1 MMDIDRTN
9 IGDSMERTGRPL
21 LLVIGGFLGGGKTST
36 IQRTSAMLRERGLA
50 VAVITN
56 DQSSGLVDTKIAG
69 LASDTVVEIPDGCFC
84 CRFDTFREDLQQL
97 ASNQMPDVILAE
109 AVGSCTDLAAT
120 VYQPLQ
126 QITSGLVDL
135 APLTIV
141 ADGRRV
147 HDLALG
153 GRDVR
158 FPPCV
163 AYLYERQL
171 AEADLIL
178 LNKRDLLSA
187 EETSAVMDY
196 LASTY
201 PAATIVSISA
211 TTGLGFETWVGS
223 IKETDRAG
231 RQVIDLDYGR
241 YAEAE
246 ASLGWL
252 NLSGTLHLSDPQ
264 SGTRWLQMLLDGI
277 AEAARDHVAEIAHV
291 KAWIDGG
298 TGSIRG
304 HLVDAGRS
312 AEILGPSI
320 PFHVGQVLINAR
332 VPVAPDILSAWVE
345 GAIDRATGALN
356 ARFERSTNRAFRP
369 APPVPVHRLLPIA
382 G

>member
-1 MMDIDRTN
+1 MTDIDRAGF
-9 IGDSMERTGRPL
+9 GDSMNHSVRPL
-21 LLVIGGFLGGGKTST
+21 LLVIGGYLGGGKTTT
-36 IQRTSAMLRERGLA
+36 IQRTAAMLRERGLQ
-50 VAVITN
+50 VAVISN

-69 LASDTVVEIPDGCFC
+69 QASDTVVEIPDGCFC
-84 CRFDTFREDLQQL
+84 CRFETFRDDLQKL

-126 QITSGLVDL
+126 QITSGLVNL
-135 APLTIV
+135 APLTVV

-158 FPPCV
+158 FPPSV
-163 AYLYERQL
+163 AYLYDRQL

-178 LNKRDLLSA
+178 LNKRDLLSPG
-187 EETSAVMDY
+187 ETSAVMDY
-196 LASTY
+196 LESTY
-201 PAATIVSISA
+201 PDAIIVPISA
-211 TTGLGFETWVGS
+211 TTGLGFETWLES
-223 IKETDRAG
+223 IRETNRAG
-231 RQVIDLDYGR
+231 RHVIDLDYQR

-252 NLSGTLHLSDPQ
+252 NLSGTLQLSDLQ
-264 SGTRWLQMLLDGI
+264 SGMQWMQLVLNAI
-277 AEAARDHVAEIAHV
+277 AEAARDHGAEIAHV
-291 KAWIDGG
+291 KIWIDGG

-312 AEILGPSI
+312 PEISGEST
-320 PFHVGQVLINAR
+320 PFQYGQVLINAR
-332 VPVAPDILSAWVE
+332 VPVAPDTLSTWVE
-345 GAIDRATGALN
+345 GAIDRANRSLN
-356 ARFERSTNRAFRP
+356 AQFERSANMAFRP